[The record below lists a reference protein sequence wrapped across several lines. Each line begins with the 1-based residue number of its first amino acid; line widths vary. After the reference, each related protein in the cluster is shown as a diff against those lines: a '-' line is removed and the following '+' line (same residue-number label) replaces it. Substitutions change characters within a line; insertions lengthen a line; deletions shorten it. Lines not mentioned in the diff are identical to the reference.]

1 MIESEYYNDTTS
13 YDEILDFES
22 DSTIK
27 SVSKRT
33 HDFEEEPY
41 YRSLDEY

>member
-1 MIESEYYNDTTS
+1 MIESEYYDDTTS

-22 DSTIK
+22 DSSLKTAK
-27 SVSKRT
+27 KRS